1 MWAYSLGE
9 YLYALSR
16 QGLTL
21 KHKTYSI
28 AQEEDDFLE
37 WEGHSRKGAVFGIWV
52 VEKEEGKD
60 KLEGSFLL
68 LLSLDLL
75 LGTVGGEFMKK
86 IFGGRRRCKRVRYV

>member
-1 MWAYSLGE
+1 M
-9 YLYALSR
+9 
-16 QGLTL
+16 
-21 KHKTYSI
+21 
-28 AQEEDDFLE
+28 
-37 WEGHSRKGAVFGIWV
+37 FGIWV